1 MATTKNL
8 TKLVEGNWD
17 HLKDKIKK
25 KWGKLS
31 NEDITQIE
39 GSYDKLV
46 EKLKKSYNETEDKV
60 IEQIQSLLDDA
71 DLKNIKNKA
80 QDEAEGLWDTAKDI
94 KDKIE
99 EALMSSL
106 ENIKTTSIN
115 MEEDIVK
122 YIKNNPVKSVIFTTL
137 AGALFARFYFNKKK

>member
-1 MATTKNL
+1 MTTKNI

-17 HLKDKIKK
+17 ELKDKIKK

-31 NEDITQIE
+31 NDDITQIE

-46 EKLKKSYNETEDKV
+46 EKIKKAYSETEDKV
-60 IEQIQSLLDDA
+60 IEQIQSFLEDA
-71 DLKNIKNKA
+71 DLKNMKNKA
-80 QDEAEGLWDTAKDI
+80 QDEAEGLWGTAKDI
-94 KDKIE
+94 KDKVE
-99 EALMSSL
+99 KSLLSSL
-106 ENIKTTSIN
+106 ENIKNTSVN